1 MTTWSQ
7 ELIPDIAATTK
18 RTEVAELYKIV
29 AFLETQLRTHALS
42 LAAAR
47 DEKSASAAQCV
58 AQRGE
63 LDAIRSDRDRLREH
77 VVGLQLSVQELSDR
91 LKQSEARNVIGDVIK
106 EDDNNNNIPLPR
118 RFYDELSRVENL
130 LAAERR
136 VNAELQREN
145 VNYRRLVLTREREL
159 LNVTK
164 KSEIVAE
171 SESSS
176 LVAAE
181 QRLALAQRRAAD
193 FEEENRALLTVQR
206 AKTRTIEKLSDQLAT
221 ATEQLSRQRANDNE
235 LASLRE
241 RHERTTAALA
251 AARADIDRQNR
262 QIEQLQAR
270 STGIP
275 VELWQTER
283 SSMRERIAELESR
296 ANRADASAS
305 SSATTARGWA
315 ARWRRLAAAVTAQS
329 TSLSALRTLVRK
341 QREGEPLDDF
351 DDNDGSNNNNNNGSS
366 SSSSSSNNNNNVDPY
381 GSTHAARET
390 MAMILGR
397 AK

>member
-1 MTTWSQ
+1 MNGIQLDSS
-7 ELIPDIAATTK
+7 AASSSASASTK
-18 RTEVAELYKIV
+18 RTELAELYKIV
-29 AFLETQLRTHALS
+29 AFLETQLRSHANS
-42 LAAAR
+42 LALAR
-47 DEKSASAAQCV
+47 DERSASAAQCV

-63 LDAIRSDRDRLREH
+63 LDAIRADRDRLREH
-77 VVGLQLSVQELSDR
+77 VVALQLQLQELSDR
-91 LKQSEARNVIGDVIK
+91 LKQSEARNIGSINSNTNSTDI
-106 EDDNNNNIPLPR
+106 ESDSSLPR

-136 VNAELQREN
+136 VNGELLREN
-145 VNYRRLVLTREREL
+145 ANYRRLVLTREREL

-164 KSEIVAE
+164 QSEIVAE

-176 LVAAE
+176 LVATE
-181 QRLALAQRRAAD
+181 QRLALALRRAAD

-221 ATEQLSRQRANDNE
+221 ATEQLSQQRANDVE
-235 LASLRE
+235 LASLRQ
-241 RHERTTAALA
+241 RHERTVAALA
-251 AARADIDRQNR
+251 AARADVERQHR

-283 SSMRERIAELESR
+283 ASMRDRINELETR
-296 ANRADASAS
+296 AARADASAS

-329 TSLSALRTLVRK
+329 TSLGALRTLVRK
-341 QREGEPLDDF
+341 QREGEQLDF
-351 DDNDGSNNNNNNGSS
+351 SDDNDSVGGSGGSGGVS
-366 SSSSSSNNNNNVDPY
+366 LPPPEPF
-381 GSTHAARET
+381 GSTNAARDT
-390 MAMILGR
+390 MALILGR
-397 AK
+397 SK